1 MKIWRE
7 EKIEGKMENKNK
19 INWRKKKHQM
29 GKNDSFSMEGH
40 PYEKL
45 LEIIASVVLLHAG
58 HAVNHL

>member
-1 MKIWRE
+1 
-7 EKIEGKMENKNK
+7 MENKNK